1 MIMTDMIICTVYT
14 TIVQLSN
21 VQQFIETKGVEMTRT
36 IFSLSQVFLLG
47 CEIRLRCN
55 LLGREQFLEVTTNF
69 QISYNPAGWE
79 QANRKYILFYFQQ
92 NILVLTL
99 FVNYLCPAM
108 CLSNRQL
115 LNSDIFSTFDLF
127 FQNVHKRIS
136 LRRTFES
143 KLDCSCVGI

>member
-47 CEIRLRCN
+47 WEIRLQCN

-79 QANRKYILFYFQQ
+79 QANRKLKY
-92 NILVLTL
+92 
-99 FVNYLCPAM
+99 
-108 CLSNRQL
+108 
-115 LNSDIFSTFDLF
+115 
-127 FQNVHKRIS
+127 KRKTNEI
-136 LRRTFES
+136 EQ
-143 KLDCSCVGI
+143 K